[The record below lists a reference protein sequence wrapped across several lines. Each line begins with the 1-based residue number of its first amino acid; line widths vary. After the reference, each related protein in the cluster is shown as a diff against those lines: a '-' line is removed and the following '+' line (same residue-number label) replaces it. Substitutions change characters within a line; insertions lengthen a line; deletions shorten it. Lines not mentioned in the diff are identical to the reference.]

1 VTTDPISPFAGTTQV
16 IIGAGGGIGRSLVD
30 VLQSAGATL
39 YLAGRD
45 DARLQGVAEAGGTPV
60 VCDASDFDAVEA
72 LIQQAIE
79 ETGRLDGVVNLAGSL
94 LLKPAHL
101 TSEREYHDTIAA
113 NLTTAFAAVRSGAK
127 GMRNGGSIV
136 LMSTAAARTG
146 IPNHEAIAA
155 AKAGVIGLT
164 LSAAATYGPRGI
176 RVNAVAP
183 GLVETPLS
191 ERIVSNEASRKAS
204 ESMHA
209 LGRLGQPADV
219 ASAIAWLLSPAQSWV
234 TGQVLGVDGGLA
246 TLRTKARA

>member
-1 VTTDPISPFAGTTQV
+1 MDPSTSFKDTTQL
-16 IIGAGGGIGRSLVD
+16 IFGAGGGIGQCLSRELAE
-30 VLQSAGATL
+30 AGATL

-45 DARLQGVAEAGGTPV
+45 EERLAAIAGECGGTPV
-60 VCDASDFDAVEA
+60 PCDARDFDSVSE
-72 LIQQAIE
+72 LVGRVQE

-101 TSEREYHDTIAA
+101 TTEDEYLDTIAT
-113 NLTTAFAAVRSGAK
+113 NLTTAFAIVRAATKAMGP
-127 GMRNGGSIV
+127 GGSIV

-146 IPNHEAIAA
+146 IANHEAIAA
-155 AKAGVIGLT
+155 AKAGVIGLAQ
-164 LSAAATYGPRGI
+164 SAAATYGPRGI

-183 GLVETPLS
+183 GLVETPLT
-191 ERIVSNEASRKAS
+191 ERLVANEASRKAS

-209 LGRLGQPADV
+209 LGRLGEPSEV
-219 ASAIAWLLSPAQSWV
+219 AAAIAWLLSPAQGWV